1 MEKFLQNEM
10 QPCQHCVA
18 EFLRIPPNINEPHQT
33 VITELFGTG
42 AKIHLEEIGWK

>member
-18 EFLRIPPNINEPHQT
+18 EFLRIPANINEPHQT

-42 AKIHLEEIGWK
+42 AKIHLGEIR